1 METSKKL
8 RSVGDTVYFN
18 GCTPLA
24 RQDSQ
29 FLEIKKVDW
38 VLDEKTNEKFP
49 IYHIGDGEWYDGRD
63 GGCYSKKESMYY
75 LEL

>member
-1 METSKKL
+1 MVTTKKL
-8 RSVGDTVYFN
+8 RSVGDTVYFT
-18 GCTPLA
+18 GCTPLT

-29 FLEIKKVDW
+29 FLAIEKVDW
-38 VLDEKTNEKFP
+38 VLDEKTNGKFP

-75 LEL
+75 LDL